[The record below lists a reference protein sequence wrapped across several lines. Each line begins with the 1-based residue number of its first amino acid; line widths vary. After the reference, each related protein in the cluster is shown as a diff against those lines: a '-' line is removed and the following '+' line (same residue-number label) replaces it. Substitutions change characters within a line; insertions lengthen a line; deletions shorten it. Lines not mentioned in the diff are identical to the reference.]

1 MSEIG
6 VMQRLLNAVISA
18 KHSSSTPAFY
28 SRALTKP
35 SYARLSCITYFALC
49 CTTSAVHGCQRLQPA
64 LTGFKKSGWRGL
76 RETSEAVRAQRC
88 LYQRRKVSKTQTRHH
103 SRDIET
109 GKKISGT
116 KHHIAVDIQCLP
128 YAVTVTRTEPTDR
141 KGTLQAPAR
150 CMTGFARVQS
160 VLCDNGRAGKPFAQS
175 VCEALAEHM
184 TVQVAKHSELHKS
197 AVISKH

>member
-1 MSEIG
+1 
-6 VMQRLLNAVISA
+6 MQRLLNAVISA

-128 YAVTVTRTEPTDR
+128 YAVTVTRGQSRRTA
-141 KGTLQAPAR
+141 KAPCKRLPA
-150 CMTGFARVQS
+150 A
-160 VLCDNGRAGKPFAQS
+160 
-175 VCEALAEHM
+175 
-184 TVQVAKHSELHKS
+184 
-197 AVISKH
+197 